1 MIFFIELYLDILA
14 VLILELYFCNYI
26 ILNFVNFYKYLEY
39 KYWVNN
45 VYEIFICKMLYMIIN
60 LLYVNLIYL
69 VMLLKINCMGLFL

>member
-1 MIFFIELYLDILA
+1 MIFFIELYLDIL
-14 VLILELYFCNYI
+14 VVIILELYFCNYI

>member
-45 VYEIFICKMLYMIIN
+45 VYEIFICKMLYMII
-60 LLYVNLIYL
+60 YL
-69 VMLLKINCMGLFL
+69 

>member
-45 VYEIFICKMLYMIIN
+45 IYEIFICKMLYMII
-60 LLYVNLIYL
+60 YL
-69 VMLLKINCMGLFL
+69 